1 MDNNNGETSKTV
13 ETIKS
18 MDDNINNAVKKKTL
32 GRRKI
37 EMKKMEKKANLQVTF
52 TKRRKG
58 LFRKASELSV
68 LCGADIAIL
77 VQSPADKIFA
87 FGNPSVEALIGRF
100 QGGGEIVS
108 SASSCWQIA
117 EQVEC
122 RRKYEEALRRLEME
136 KMISVK
142 REVGSDE
149 LWWCKPFEGMDLQEL
164 EEFAAALE
172 LLRHDVRRKVE
183 SAMSSACLN

>member
-1 MDNNNGETSKTV
+1 MLAMDKNNGATSKTV

-18 MDDNINNAVKKKTL
+18 MDDNINAVKKKTL

-68 LCGADIAIL
+68 LCGAEIAIL

-87 FGNPSVEALIGRF
+87 FGSVDALIGRF
-100 QGGGEIVS
+100 QGDGEIAS

-122 RRKYEEALRRLEME
+122 RRKYEEALKRLEME
-136 KMISVK
+136 KMTSVK
-142 REVGSDE
+142 RDVNSDE

-164 EEFAAALE
+164 EDFAEALE
-172 LLRHDVRRKVE
+172 LLRHDVRQKVE
-183 SAMSSACLN
+183 SVMSSA

>member
-1 MDNNNGETSKTV
+1 MDNNNGETSKTI

-18 MDDNINNAVKKKTL
+18 MDDTINNAVKKKTL

-100 QGGGEIVS
+100 QGGVEIAS

-142 REVGSDE
+142 RDVGSDE
-149 LWWCKPFEGMDLQEL
+149 LWWCKPCEGMDLQEL
-164 EEFAAALE
+164 EEFAEALE
-172 LLRHDVRRKVE
+172 LLRHDVRQKVE
-183 SAMSSACLN
+183 SVMSSSA